1 MKKKYIIIILGVLI
15 FICGLIILIKK
26 ENLQNKKNSLQIID
40 ATYSCQSVKEKFY
53 EDNNYVYY
61 FPCVKS
67 KSIYVKFENGSK
79 MLITEALQ
87 NNKVTIDELLK
98 NGLDA
103 IKEEK

>member
-15 FICGLIILIKK
+15 FICGLIILIRK
-26 ENLQNKKNSLQIID
+26 ENLPNKKNSLQIID

-53 EDNNYVYY
+53 EDDNYVYY

-67 KSIYVKFENGSK
+67 KYIYAKFENGNK

-87 NNKVTIDELLK
+87 NNKVTIVELLK

>member
-53 EDNNYVYY
+53 EDDNYVYY
-61 FPCVKS
+61 FKATKQSPFHVL
-67 KSIYVKFENGSK
+67 FFHH
-79 MLITEALQ
+79 
-87 NNKVTIDELLK
+87 
-98 NGLDA
+98 
-103 IKEEK
+103 

>member
-53 EDNNYVYY
+53 EDDNYVYY

-67 KSIYVKFENGSK
+67 KSIYVKFENGNK
-79 MLITEALQ
+79 MVFTEKCRYQ
-87 NNKVTIDELLK
+87 SLLTCGGSGTG
-98 NGLDA
+98 NPAWG
-103 IKEEK
+103 